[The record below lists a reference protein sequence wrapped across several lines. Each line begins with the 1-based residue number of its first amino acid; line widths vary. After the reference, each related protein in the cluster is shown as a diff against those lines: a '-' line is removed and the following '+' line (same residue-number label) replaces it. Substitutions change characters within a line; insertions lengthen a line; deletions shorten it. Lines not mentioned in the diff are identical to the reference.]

1 MILNSTHS
9 NMLISPARSIA
20 GKVELYE
27 SSTLLNTFKH
37 TDALSSF
44 TVSRAG
50 DKKFFGFGV
59 CQEIEVKLVDR
70 ERAINIQKEQ
80 NLKVSFVVNN
90 STVSPTPLFYVSEVT
105 RDENTNELT
114 IKAYDIIHKA
124 KSHTV
129 SELNLE
135 APYTISDVA
144 NAIVGFLGI
153 SLGYDTI
160 TREAFN
166 TEYPTGANF
175 EGTET
180 LREVLDDIAEA
191 TQTIY
196 FMNNSNVLIFK
207 HLKKDADPV
216 LTIRKADYFELESK
230 ENRTLAE
237 ICSATELGDNVT
249 TATGNTGE
257 TQYVRDNSFWELRED
272 IATLLNN
279 AIALVGGIS
288 LAQFNCKWRGNYL
301 VEPGDK
307 IALVTKD
314 DSTVISYLLDE
325 KYTYDG
331 GFLAETNWGYNETN
345 ETADNP
351 TTIGDS
357 LKQTYAKVDKANKKI
372 DLFVSALDE
381 NTEAVSSL
389 ALTSENITA
398 YVSKVDNEV
407 TDLAKEV
414 NTKMSAEDVNIVVQ
428 TALGAGV
435 DKVVTSTGFT
445 FNEEGLKVSKSN
457 SEITTLIT
465 ENGMSVNKDNTEVL
479 TANNLGVKA
488 EDLHATTYLI
498 IGNTSRFEDYGNN
511 RTGCFWIKD

>member
-1 MILNSTHS
+1 M
-9 NMLISPARSIA
+9 
-20 GKVELYE
+20 
-27 SSTLLNTFKH
+27 
-37 TDALSSF
+37 
-44 TVSRAG
+44 
-50 DKKFFGFGV
+50 
-59 CQEIEVKLVDR
+59 
-70 ERAINIQKEQ
+70 
-80 NLKVSFVVNN
+80 
-90 STVSPTPLFYVSEVT
+90 
-105 RDENTNELT
+105 
-114 IKAYDIIHKA
+114 
-124 KSHTV
+124 
-129 SELNLE
+129 
-135 APYTISDVA
+135 
-144 NAIVGFLGI
+144 
-153 SLGYDTI
+153 
-160 TREAFN
+160 
-166 TEYPTGANF
+166 
-175 EGTET
+175 
-180 LREVLDDIAEA
+180 
-191 TQTIY
+191 
-196 FMNNSNVLIFK
+196 
-207 HLKKDADPV
+207 

-279 AIALVGGIS
+279 AIALAGGIS

-314 DSTVISYLLDE
+314 DNTVISYLLDE

-345 ETADNP
+345 ESADNP

-372 DLFVSALDE
+372 DLFVSALEE

-414 NTKMSAEDVNIVVQ
+414 NTKMSAEDVNIIVQ

-435 DKVVTSTGFT
+435 DQVVTSTGFT

-498 IGNTSRFEDYGNN
+498 IGNTSRFEDYGN